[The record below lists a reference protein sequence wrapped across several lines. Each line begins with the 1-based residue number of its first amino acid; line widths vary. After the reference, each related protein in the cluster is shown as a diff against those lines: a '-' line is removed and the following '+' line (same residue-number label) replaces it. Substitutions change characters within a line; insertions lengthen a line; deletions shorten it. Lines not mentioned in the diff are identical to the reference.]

1 MMGDMKRGKVKKTLF
16 LLGLS
21 LVALYLVGGVIGAI
35 VVPNAIL
42 GHRGSDN
49 SGLRYRIYKNKE
61 DYPSLSNGQG
71 IDFLSDGNTLRGHLY
86 QVSASKGVVLY
97 AHGMNSSCLGP
108 ECLLQDY
115 FVTQGYDVFAFDLTA
130 HGDSEGAKM
139 GDFYQSVRDM
149 KSAYE
154 TLQKQGRLHDES
166 ILCGYSWGGF
176 AAAMCAKDLLPDR
189 LVTFS
194 AFDDPYELMLSSA
207 VRTVGPI
214 AYATV
219 PPFALGTL
227 LSGGTTSFAKASES
241 IPVKTKVFAF
251 QGKND
256 GTVSLDTSFAR
267 HMEGKGTTYYSDAMH
282 FLPWLDSS
290 AGEYVATLEP
300 NLLEL
305 ENKPKEE
312 QEYFLSTID
321 KNKSSARDA
330 ALFESL
336 TEFLSK

>member
-1 MMGDMKRGKVKKTLF
+1 
-16 LLGLS
+16 
-21 LVALYLVGGVIGAI
+21 
-35 VVPNAIL
+35 
-42 GHRGSDN
+42 
-49 SGLRYRIYKNKE
+49 
-61 DYPSLSNGQG
+61 
-71 IDFLSDGNTLRGHLY
+71 
-86 QVSASKGVVLY
+86 
-97 AHGMNSSCLGP
+97 
-108 ECLLQDY
+108 
-115 FVTQGYDVFAFDLTA
+115 
-130 HGDSEGAKM
+130 
-139 GDFYQSVRDM
+139 
-149 KSAYE
+149 
-154 TLQKQGRLHDES
+154 
-166 ILCGYSWGGF
+166 
-176 AAAMCAKDLLPDR
+176 
-189 LVTFS
+189 
-194 AFDDPYELMLSSA
+194 SSA

-219 PPFALGTL
+219 PPFALGTH

-267 HMEGKGTTYYSDAMH
+267 HMEGKGTTYYNDAKQ

-300 NLLEL
+300 SFLEL